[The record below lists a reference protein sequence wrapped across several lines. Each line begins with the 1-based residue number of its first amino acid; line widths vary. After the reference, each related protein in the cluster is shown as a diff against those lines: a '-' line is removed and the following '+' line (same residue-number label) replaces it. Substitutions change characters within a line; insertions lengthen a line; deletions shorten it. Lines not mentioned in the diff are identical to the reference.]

1 MTKKRSNFA
10 RKSIS
15 SDLIFIAM
23 SYRFESDVEIIEDSL
38 GENLHAFFSAKGF
51 ESGVRQG
58 LKFLALFGQNKGN
71 AAKSIIY
78 HAPILAARKGKAR
91 SKFKIF
97 FFHALDQVVDSINLC
112 ASLVFQ
118 ADKII

>member
-23 SYRFESDVEIIEDSL
+23 SYRFERDVEVVENPL
-38 GENLHAFFSAKGF
+38 GENLHTFFSAKSF

-78 HAPILAARKGKAR
+78 HAPILAVRKRKAR
-91 SKFKIF
+91 SKFEIF
-97 FFHALDQVVDSINLC
+97 FFHALDQVVDSGNLC
-112 ASLVFQ
+112 PSLVFQ